1 MKCPKC
7 QRENP
12 EDARFCNGCGHNLT
26 IPSQPSPEDLSFDEK
41 IDKIQRYLP
50 KGLTEKILSQ
60 KDRIEGEKKQVTV
73 MFCDMEGF
81 TTMVERLG
89 PEKAYT
95 VMDQVYEI
103 LIHKVHDFDGTVNEM
118 TGDGIMALFGA
129 PIALENAPQR
139 TLRSALSIHNEI
151 AKFNDQNRDINPI
164 KMRMGVHTGPVV
176 VGTLGNSLRV
186 EFKAVGDTVNLAS
199 RMEGLAEPGS
209 TCVTEETFRLTEG
222 LFHFESLGPKA
233 VKGKEAPVPVYRL
246 VSAKTDDFRPRLGAE
261 RMIYSEIV
269 GRDKDLDKLELQA
282 MKTVNGEGSIVNI
295 TGEAGIGKSRL
306 IAELK
311 GRDVIKKVVLLEG
324 RAIDTG
330 RNLSFYPI
338 ISLLKHWARI
348 KEGDAEAAAF
358 GKLENAL
365 RNVCPDDLM
374 EILPFIATLMGMK
387 FTGRYAKIIEGIEG
401 EALQKNILKNMKDFL
416 TKATELTPL
425 VIVMEDL
432 HWADTSSIELLE
444 SLYRLSETRRV
455 LFVNVFRPGY
465 QETSDRVIET
475 LKERPSTH
483 SVEISLKPLGEQES
497 ETLINNMLH
506 VKGLHHAVKDKI
518 IKRSGGNP
526 FFIEEVV
533 RSFIDEGAVVKKKG
547 GFEVTDKINAM
558 VVPLTISDVLMARID
573 RLEDETRNLVKV
585 ASVIGRSFFYRILS
599 EVAATTDD
607 MDSRLDHLKT
617 IQLIRE
623 RRRVEEIE
631 YLFKH
636 ALAQEAA
643 YESILVQKRKAIHL
657 KVAQSVETIFKER
670 LREFYG
676 MLAFHYSKGEDEEKT
691 EEYLIKAGEEALK
704 SSGSS
709 EALHYYQEA
718 LDLYLKKYGDTAD
731 SEKVAM
737 IRKNIAYAH
746 YNRGQ
751 LGNALEYFDK
761 VLAFYG
767 VKANRVSVSGLF
779 KLLYRFLYL
788 LAALYTPFIRGKKPP
803 SDRDREI
810 IRLIYD
816 RDECLSVL
824 DVKRFFF
831 EYIINSN
838 RFIPLD
844 LSNVRK
850 GPGKFLGLSALFSY
864 GGISFRL
871 SRKILLLFKEKVKR
885 SDPLFVLLYKLCTVI
900 HGYFSGDWEFADQ
913 YDDDLV
919 NRNLKAIGVVLP
931 GYVMLH
937 ADSRLETGSYAGAEE
952 LVTKLAE
959 IGNAYEHAFSFA
971 HKYHENAHLL
981 MKWRKIR
988 DALIEAEE
996 AIRFIHK
1003 TAHDVH
1009 LFSLYSIK
1017 ARILILMGDIE
1028 RAEKNLQHANEIE
1041 KEISPAPLFLY
1052 DYSLSHFILN
1062 LHRLAHPVNSGDA
1075 RDVADNKT
1083 KALKAGKRAVKNS
1096 RKVAF
1101 SKTETYKLMGVYY
1114 WLIGKQRKA
1123 LKWWRK
1129 SIFAGERL
1137 NGRLELS
1144 RTYFEVGKR
1153 LLEPGSKHKS
1163 LNGMKAEEYLEKART
1178 MFEEMDLQW
1187 DLDQLDRIGAYS
1199 RGK

>member
-7 QRENP
+7 QSENRE
-12 EDARFCNGCGHNLT
+12 EAKFCDECGHNLT
-26 IPSQPSPEDLSFDEK
+26 LTPDASPLKLSADEK

-50 KGLTEKILSQ
+50 QGLTEKILSR

-73 MFCDMEGF
+73 MFCDMKGF
-81 TTMVERLG
+81 TPMVERLG
-89 PEKAYT
+89 PEKAYAI
-95 VMDQVYEI
+95 MDQVYEI

-129 PIALENAPQR
+129 PIALEDAPQR
-139 TLRSALSIHNEI
+139 ALRSALSIHNEI
-151 AKFNDQNRDINPI
+151 AEFNDQNRGNNPI
-164 KMRMGVHTGPVV
+164 KMRIGVHTGPVV
-176 VGTLGNSLRV
+176 VGTLGNNLRV

-199 RMEGLAEPGS
+199 RMEGLAEPGT
-209 TCVTEETFRLTEG
+209 TCVTEEMFRPTKG
-222 LFHFESLGPKA
+222 LFHFESLGLRA
-233 VKGKEAPVPVYRL
+233 VKGKEDPVPVYRL
-246 VSAKTDDFRPRLGAE
+246 MSAKTDDFRPRLGAG

-269 GRDKDLDKLELQA
+269 GRDKDLDKLELQV
-282 MKTVNGEGSIVNI
+282 MKVVNGEGSIVNI

-311 GRDVIKKVVLLEG
+311 DRDVIKKVVLLEG

-338 ISLLKHWARI
+338 ISLLKYWARI
-348 KEGDAEAAAF
+348 KEGDGEAAAF

-365 RNVCPDDLM
+365 RNVCPDDIM

-387 FTGRYAKIIEGIEG
+387 LTGRYAKTIEGVEG

-425 VIVMEDL
+425 VIVIEDL

-444 SLYRLSETRRV
+444 SLYRLSETKRV

-465 QETSDRVIET
+465 EETSNRVIET
-475 LKERPSTH
+475 LKDRPSTH

-497 ETLINNMLH
+497 QTLINNMLH

-533 RSFIDEGAVVKKKG
+533 RSFIDEGAVVKTKA

-558 VVPLTISDVLMARID
+558 VVPLTINDVLMARID
-573 RLEDETRNLVKV
+573 RLEEGTRNLVKV

-607 MDSRLDHLKT
+607 MDNRLDHLKT

-643 YESILVQKRKAIHL
+643 YESILIQKRKAIHL

-676 MLAFHYSKGEDEEKT
+676 MLAFHYGKGEDEEKT

-704 SSGSS
+704 SSASS

-718 LDLYLKKYGDTAD
+718 LDLYVKKFGDTAD
-731 SEKVAM
+731 PEKVVM
-737 IRKNIAYAH
+737 FEKHIGLAYF
-746 YNRGQ
+746 NKGQ
-751 LGNALEYFDK
+751 FLEAVEYFNK
-761 VLAFYG
+761 VLEHYG
-767 VKANRVSVSGLF
+767 EKEIKLSVSGIF
-779 KLLYRFLYL
+779 KLFFRFSYFLTGIYMPYL
-788 LAALYTPFIRGKKPP
+788 RWNKTPSNRDSEINYFVYKKDQCLVAIDVKKYLI
-803 SDRDREI
+803 SCI
-810 IRLIYD
+810 NHSKRLIAYD
-816 RDECLSVL
+816 VSKLE
-824 DVKRFFF
+824 KG
-831 EYIINSN
+831 I
-838 RFIPLD
+838 D
-844 LSNVRK
+844 LLCGYST
-850 GPGKFLGLSALFSY
+850 AFSY
-864 GGISFRL
+864 GGISFGL
-871 SRKILLLFKEKVKR
+871 SRKILEVVKEKLNRNDAQSKI
-885 SDPLFVLLYKLCTVI
+885 LYELCSVM
-900 HGYFSGDWEFADQ
+900 YSFLSGDFEILEE
-913 YDDDLV
+913 YDNDLV
-919 NRNLKAIGVVLP
+919 NQSLKTVNMFTPNYISFYIILKLER
-931 GYVMLH
+931 GYFTETNDLLEKLH
-937 ADSRLETGSYAGAEE
+937 
-952 LVTKLAE
+952 E
-959 IGNAYEHAFSFA
+959 IGNTYEHEFSMVMEYYVKTFRL
-971 HKYHENAHLL
+971 K
-981 MKWRKIR
+981 KFRKLQE
-988 DALIEAEE
+988 ALIELNEG
-996 AIRFIHK
+996 INFINK
-1003 TAHDVH
+1003 ANFPMH
-1009 LFSLYSIK
+1009 LCVMYSMK
-1017 ARILILMGDIE
+1017 ARIQTMIGDIKG
-1028 RAEKNLQHANEIE
+1028 AENTLQIANEIE
-1041 KEISPAPLFLY
+1041 SENYPSPLFLNY
-1052 DYSLSHFILN
+1052 LLRSQFILY
-1062 LHRLAHPVNSGDA
+1062 LYQLEQSRKTGDVKDVVN
-1075 RDVADNKT
+1075 NKT
-1083 KALKAGKRAVKNS
+1083 NALRAGKKAVKTS

-1101 SKTETYKLMGVYY
+1101 DKTETYKLMGVYY

-1129 SIFAGERL
+1129 SIFAGEGMD
-1137 NGRLELS
+1137 GRLELS
-1144 RTYFEVGKR
+1144 RTYFEVGQR

-1163 LNGMKAEEYLEKART
+1163 LNGMKAEEYLEKARA

-1187 DLDQLDRIGAYS
+1187 DLDQLDRIGAYAQ
-1199 RGK
+1199 GK